1 MKKAVIVSGGYAETV
16 FCIEYIKVQQPD
28 LVIAVDSG
36 MKFFYE
42 AGMKPDIIVGDFDSV
57 DQEILLFFEKQ
68 KGIEWKRL
76 IPEKDDTD
84 TEAAI
89 YQAVDREC
97 TQIHILGGTGSRLD
111 HVLGNIEL
119 LGIGFKEQI
128 KMYLVDSHNRI
139 HMENQSFEIGRKE
152 QYGKYV
158 SLIPFTPEVTGLTL
172 RGMKYPLTDFSLV
185 CYNSLGISNEIIDE
199 KAEISFKSGVLLVLE
214 TRD

>member
-1 MKKAVIVSGGYAETV
+1 MKTAVIVSGGHAETA
-16 FCIEYIKVQQPD
+16 FCMEYIKVQKPD

-36 MKFFYE
+36 MRFFYE
-42 AGMKPDIIVGDFDSV
+42 AGIKPDIIVGDFDSV
-57 DQEILLFFEKQ
+57 DQEILHFFEKQ
-68 KGIEWKRL
+68 EGIEWKRL

-89 YQAVDREC
+89 YQAVDRAC

>member
-1 MKKAVIVSGGYAETV
+1 MKTAVIVSGGYAETA
-16 FCIEYIKVQQPD
+16 FCMEYIKVQKPD

-36 MKFFYE
+36 MRFFYE
-42 AGMKPDIIVGDFDSV
+42 AGIKPDIIVGDFDSV
-57 DQEILLFFEKQ
+57 DQEILHFFEKQ
-68 KGIEWKRL
+68 EGIEWKRL

-89 YQAVDREC
+89 YQAVDRVC